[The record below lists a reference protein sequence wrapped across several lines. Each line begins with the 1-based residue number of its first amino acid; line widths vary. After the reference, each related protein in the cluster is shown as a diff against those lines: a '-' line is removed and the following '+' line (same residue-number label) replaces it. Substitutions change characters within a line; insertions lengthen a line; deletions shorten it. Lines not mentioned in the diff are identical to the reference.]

1 MIDENSIP
9 LKMAEMTTQD
19 EIVAQLGTFG
29 TFFSKPIIL
38 FCIFIVSW
46 YLMYV
51 AFNYAK
57 KGSLEK
63 GLKIIFP
70 TLLGSLSLVY
80 LWVSINDLTTLI
92 YNKKID
98 TLKSEISSMKQEALN
113 KELRED
119 ELTKAQNFYFK
130 AYGQYSSNI
139 SELISKGF
147 LRANFDTALES
158 CNDFGFALSTKGKCE
173 PITSDIRRFVEEL
186 DIKKGITQDFSKDVR
201 DMIWRTQKEQRIN
214 LKKLVIKVF
223 KDQDMAYYNANKDEL
238 DQVAE
243 DIINY
248 SFSYLNVNFKILSI
262 ERKDDYTYVLID
274 TKNSGFTSEQLTQ
287 YKNDTKSA
295 AEKHNV
301 IVLFND

>member
-1 MIDENSIP
+1 M
-9 LKMAEMTTQD
+9 QD

-51 AFNYAK
+51 AFNYIK

-70 TLLGSLSLVY
+70 TLLGSLCFVY
-80 LWVSINDLTTLI
+80 VWVSINDLTTLI

-98 TLKSEISSMKQEALN
+98 TLKSEISNMKQEALN
-113 KELRED
+113 KELR
-119 ELTKAQNFYFK
+119 A
-130 AYGQYSSNI
+130 
-139 SELISKGF
+139 
-147 LRANFDTALES
+147 ALEKADS
-158 CNDFGFALSTKGKCE
+158 TCNDFGFAMSKNGKCE

-186 DIKKGITQDFSKDVR
+186 DIKKGITQDLSNDVR
-201 DMIWRTQKEQRIN
+201 DMIWRTQHDQRIN

-223 KDQDMAYYNANKDEL
+223 KDQDIAYYNANKDEI

-243 DIINY
+243 DIINF
-248 SFSYLNVNFKILSI
+248 SFSHLNVNFKILSI

-274 TKNSGFTSEQLTQ
+274 TKNSGFTPEQLTQ

-295 AEKHNV
+295 VEKHNV
-301 IVLFND
+301 ILLFND